1 MRILLLLPLLLLL
14 ACAPAPA
21 PVTPTAPDAVEML
34 ASAQPGVVLLVAELD
49 GGERRFGAGL
59 LVRQPGLVLTNAHVV
74 RGATRLRAL
83 LFDPARRSWSPIDGG
98 IHRTLFEEEGAL
110 LDVELV
116 RGDMNLDLAVV
127 RVLGDTSALP
137 ILPLRDELP
146 RPGERVYA
154 LGHPHESAWSFTAG
168 VVGAIHQGAIQHDA
182 PVNQGSSGGPLLD
195 AWGRVVGVN
204 TAKLFGGAEGLAF
217 ARPIELATPMLN
229 DAVAPVV
236 VDRSDPAKAV
246 LSCERAVEL
255 SPSLSE
261 PCFSWDSAEDLIWDA
276 ARRGVA
282 LAELPEGPRARLLA
296 WMREEGHGLWM
307 AELQDSVWRH
317 LVGVETPGARR
328 RFEPP
333 PSVWAN
339 EAERQAHL
347 SQSGVEVRLRDHVQ
361 SFLIQEEARRAQ
373 LIAATGVAADLTR
386 DGQAYREVRR
396 MGQRVQRS
404 VVLGELAWVVVEGR
418 NPDGS
423 PYAYSECWTASPT
436 GWVQPFVCP
445 DEASR
450 PDELPPSLLPGR
462 QELIEKLALRL
473 AMQTL
478 GLSRQAG

>member
-1 MRILLLLPLLLLL
+1 MRILLLPLLLLL

-21 PVTPTAPDAVEML
+21 PVVPTAPDAVEML

-49 GGERRFGAGL
+49 GGGQRFGAGL

-98 IHRTLFEEEGAL
+98 IHRTLFEEADEL

-127 RVLGDTSALP
+127 RVLGDTSGLP
-137 ILPLRDELP
+137 ILPLRDEPP

-154 LGHPHESAWSFTAG
+154 LGHPQESAWSCTAG
-168 VVGAIHQGAIQHDA
+168 VVSAIHQGAIQHDA

-229 DAVAPVV
+229 DALAPVV

-282 LAELPEGPRARLLA
+282 LAELPEGPRERLLA
-296 WMREEGHGLWM
+296 WMQEEGHGLWM

-317 LVGVETPGARR
+317 LAGVETPGERR

-333 PSVWAN
+333 ASVWVN

-347 SQSGVEVRLRDHVQ
+347 SRSGVEARLRAQIEAFIV
-361 SFLIQEEARRAQ
+361 EGEARRAQ
-373 LIAATGVAADLTR
+373 LIAATGVTADFTQ
-386 DGQAYREVRR
+386 DGQAYREARR

-404 VVLGELAWVVVEGR
+404 VVLGS
-418 NPDGS
+418 S
-423 PYAYSECWTASPT
+423 P
-436 GWVQPFVCP
+436 G
-445 DEASR
+445 
-450 PDELPPSLLPGR
+450 
-462 QELIEKLALRL
+462 
-473 AMQTL
+473 
-478 GLSRQAG
+478 

>member
-1 MRILLLLPLLLLL
+1 MKISLLPLLLLL
-14 ACAPAPA
+14 ACAPEPA
-21 PVTPTAPDAVEML
+21 PVVPSAPEAVEML
-34 ASAQPGVVLLVAELD
+34 ASAQPGVVLLVAELE

-83 LFDPARRSWSPIDGG
+83 LHDPARRSWSPIDGG
-98 IHRTLFEEEGAL
+98 LERTLFEEEDAL

-236 VDRSDPAKAV
+236 VDRSDPAVAA

-261 PCFSWDSAEDLIWDA
+261 PCFLWDSAEDLLWEA
-276 ARRGVA
+276 ARRGAA

-328 RFEPP
+328 RFETPA
-333 PSVWAN
+333 SIWADD
-339 EAERQAHL
+339 AERLAHL
-347 SQSGVEVRLRDHVQ
+347 SRSGVEARLRAQIADFVTTD
-361 SFLIQEEARRAQ
+361 EARRAQ
-373 LIAATGVAADLTR
+373 LIAATGVTADFTQ
-386 DGQAYREVRR
+386 DGLAYREARR
-396 MGQRVQRS
+396 MGQRVQR
-404 VVLGELAWVVVEGR
+404 VALVGDLAWITIEGR

-423 PYAYSECWTASPT
+423 PYAYSECWSSTPS

-445 DEASR
+445 DETSR
-450 PDELPPSLLPGR
+450 PADMPPSLLPGR
-462 QELIEKLALRL
+462 AALVEKLALRL

-478 GLSRQAG
+478 GLTRRQG